1 MTTAISL
8 WLVIGGGLALYVA
21 WAVGAVAAGASPW
34 LCIAG
39 AALVYLAVL
48 FTFTWLWFALAWWYR
63 ADRPQEA
70 RIGFA
75 ASVRLFCGE
84 MRAIGRSGPSMALY
98 RVGMPD
104 PAPAPARAPILLLHG
119 VLCNAGAMRGLAK
132 DLAAREV
139 GPVYT
144 MSYGPPLESIE
155 LFVDQVALRI
165 DAILLATGA
174 PRVALVG
181 HSMGGLVGRA
191 YLRRHGGGK
200 VSTLMT
206 LGTPHHGSIH
216 AWMFPGTSLAQ
227 LRPGNAWLAELNRA
241 AVAPGGARVVSLWSW
256 HDSMVAPQT
265 SARLDGAENIAL
277 SGIGHNALVGDRRV
291 FDLVA
296 RELTRAQGECGSSDR
311 SPTNGSPA

>member
-8 WLVIGGGLALYVA
+8 WLVIGGGIALYTA
-21 WAVGAVAAGASPW
+21 WAIGAVAAGASPW

-39 AALVYLAVL
+39 AALLYLAVL
-48 FTFTWLWFALAWWYR
+48 FAFTSLWFALAWWYR
-63 ADRPQEA
+63 ADRPPEA

-75 ASVRLFCGE
+75 DSVALFFGE
-84 MRAIGRSGPSMALY
+84 MGAIGRSGPSMALY
-98 RVGMPD
+98 RVGMAD
-104 PAPAPARAPILLLHG
+104 PVPGPSRAPILLLHG
-119 VLCNAGAMRGLAK
+119 VLCNAGAVRGLAK
-132 DLAAREV
+132 ALAARGV

-144 MSYGPPLESIE
+144 MNYGPPLESIE

-174 PRVALVG
+174 SRVALVG
-181 HSMGGLVGRA
+181 HSMGGIVGRA
-191 YLRRHGGGK
+191 YLRRHGGAK
-200 VSTLMT
+200 VSTLIT
-206 LGTPHHGSIH
+206 LGSPHHGSVH

-241 AVAPGGARVVSLWSW
+241 ETAPDGARVVSLWSW

-265 SARLDGAENIAL
+265 SARLEGAENIAL
-277 SGIGHNALVGDRRV
+277 PGIGHNALVGNRRV

-296 RELTRAQGECGSSDR
+296 KELTRSHG
-311 SPTNGSPA
+311 